1 MDPVTSKMNNPGLFA
16 FVILI
21 FVIFPS
27 CSKNDSGN
35 NNGPPQPCD
44 FATNSVVTSSDVP
57 VTYNASNSNN
67 ASITSL
73 IYQGAAGP
81 VTVTNPKLP
90 WTITVAISEGDT
102 VHLSAVGSAS
112 GGSLNLSYLIHYSN
126 PNSNSVSC
134 GN

>member
-1 MDPVTSKMNNPGLFA
+1 MMNKNNRKFYAFIIALFT
-16 FVILI
+16 ILL
-21 FVIFPS
+21 S
-27 CSKNDSGN
+27 SNKNDSGN
-35 NNGPPQPCD
+35 NNGMPKVCD
-44 FATNSVVTSSDVP
+44 FATNLVVTSSDVP

-81 VTVTNPKLP
+81 VTVMNPKLP
-90 WTITVAISEGDT
+90 WTVTIAIPEGDT
-102 VHLSAVGSAS
+102 VHISAVGSAS

>member
-1 MDPVTSKMNNPGLFA
+1 MKKINNLKLFA
-16 FVILI
+16 FGILI

-44 FATNSVVTSSDVP
+44 FPTNSVVTSSDVP

-67 ASITSL
+67 ASVTSL

-81 VTVTNPKLP
+81 VIVTNPKLP
-90 WTITVAISEGDT
+90 WTITVSIPEGDT
-102 VHLSAVGSAS
+102 VYIFGCGVVS
-112 GGSLNLSYLIHYSN
+112 GGSLSLSYLIHYSN
-126 PNSNSVSC
+126 PNSNSVLC